1 MNFSN
6 FVEDIRKYLEESLK
20 ATSMS
25 SNLSDYVTGKPIIE
39 LVVIIIF
46 RVVLKVG
53 IVILVYFVM
62 KKILKKIKAKILDIE
77 EKRRVNKSALGFSFS
92 VIRTTVYIV
101 FALYSLKLFGLSNIE
116 TATVLGAAGV
126 GIGFALKDI
135 VGNFI
140 GGINILAFKPYSIG
154 QFVEINTFQGEV
166 TEINIFATELTTVD
180 NKKIFIPNGKII
192 ISEVINFT
200 SHKTRRVEHKFSI
213 SYTDNFKTAISILES
228 IADNHE
234 KVLKKSK
241 EKQRMIRVIELA
253 ESSVK
258 IIFRVWC
265 RREDYW
271 DVYFDTLEQAK
282 ETFDREGIKIPFP
295 QTDVHLKTKI

>member
-20 ATSMS
+20 ASSMS
-25 SNLSDYVTGKPIIE
+25 SNLSDYATGKPIIE
-39 LVVIIIF
+39 LLAIIVFKI
-46 RVVLKVG
+46 VLKVG
-53 IVILVYFVM
+53 IVILFYFAVR
-62 KKILKKIKAKILDIE
+62 KLLKIIQAKILDIE
-77 EKRRVNKSALGFSFS
+77 QKKQVNKSALGFSFS

-213 SYTDNFKTAISILES
+213 SYTDNFKTAISLLEE

-234 KVLKKSK
+234 KVLKETK
-241 EKQRMIRVIELA
+241 ERPRMIRVIELA

-271 DVYFDTLEQAK
+271 DVYFDT
-282 ETFDREGIKIPFP
+282 
-295 QTDVHLKTKI
+295 